1 MLEQEK
7 MLIEFKKPKD
17 LPKIENYE
25 VIDITTK
32 NENEME
38 VEVEVLVEQ
47 QPEEAEEVPQSE
59 SEA

>member
-38 VEVEVLVEQ
+38 VEVLVEQ